1 MKVSELLAL
10 VPPKGRLTIKALGG
24 RADIHIL
31 RLNQKRLAVQNTNF
45 TVWELNQS
53 ILNAI
58 EARIRRVKRSRSLAQ
73 YLPGDKPQN
82 WRHRF
87 VKCSHFMPH
96 FAALRFYAADHGW
109 PL

>member
-1 MKVSELLAL
+1 MKVSQLLPL

-24 RADIHIL
+24 RAEIHVL
-31 RLNQKRLAVQNTNF
+31 RLNRKRLAVQNTNF
-45 TVWELNQS
+45 SVWELNQS

-58 EARIRRVKRSRSLAQ
+58 EARIRNVKHSETPAH
-73 YLPGDKPQN
+73 YLPGNKPYN

-87 VKCSHFMPH
+87 VECSHFMPH
-96 FAALRFYAADHGW
+96 FAALRIYAAGKGW